1 MSQARRHRTAAAAA
15 VGLAAVLAAVAGPAT
30 AKKNDLFFIRGAK
43 LTKQADGSWSGPG
56 TLDGVKGNVTIT
68 GTVVLLKQQTHTIH
82 WSWVA
87 GSRRVVGCSV
97 EEVLT
102 RPHGIQ
108 LWDGGGR
115 ITQTSPQERK
125 YKGRRIDLYGPTKAS
140 DLEHAQIS
148 IREYEPGHGPP
159 PKTCR

>member
-1 MSQARRHRTAAAAA
+1 MSQARRHRMAGA
-15 VGLAAVLAAVAGPAT
+15 VGLAALLAAVAGPAT
-30 AKKNDLFFIRGAK
+30 AKKSDQFFIQGAK

-56 TLDGVKGNVTIT
+56 TLDGVKGTVTIT
-68 GTVVLLKQQTHTIH
+68 GTVVLLKQQTHNIH

-87 GSRRVVGCSV
+87 GSRRVAGCSV
-97 EEVLT
+97 EQVLT

-115 ITQTSPQERK
+115 ITQTSAQERK
-125 YKGRRIDLYGPTKAS
+125 YKGRQMDLYGPTKAS
-140 DLEHAQIS
+140 DLGHAQIS
-148 IREYEPGHGPP
+148 IREYQPGPEPA

>member
-1 MSQARRHRTAAAAA
+1 MLQARRHRMVGA
-15 VGLAAVLAAVAGPAT
+15 VGLAAVLAAVAGPAA
-30 AKKNDLFFIRGAK
+30 AKKNDLFFIQGAK

-56 TLDGVKGNVTIT
+56 TLDGVKGMVTIT
-68 GTVVLLKQQTHTIH
+68 GTVVLLKRQTHKIH
-82 WSWVA
+82 WSWAAGARRVA
-87 GSRRVVGCSV
+87 GCAN

-115 ITQTSPQERK
+115 ITQTTAQERK
-125 YKGRRIDLYGPTKAS
+125 YKGRQMDLYGPTKAS
-140 DLEHAQIS
+140 DLDHAQIS